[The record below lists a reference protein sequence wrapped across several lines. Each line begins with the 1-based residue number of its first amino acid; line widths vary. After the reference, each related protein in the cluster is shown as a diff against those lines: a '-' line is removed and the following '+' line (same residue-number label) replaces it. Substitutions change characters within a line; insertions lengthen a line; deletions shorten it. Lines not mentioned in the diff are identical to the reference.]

1 MRCPYC
7 KEDRDKV
14 IDTRP
19 GEDGYVTRRRRE
31 CLECGRRYTTHE
43 RLEEMPL
50 RVIKKNNQRV
60 PFDRG
65 KILGGILRSVEKR
78 PVSQETAEALVDQI
92 ESEILEHF
100 EREVT
105 TTEIGEMVMRKLR
118 DVDTVAYI
126 RFASVYREFKEVGEF
141 LREIDTIAKR
151 GSESE

>member
-60 PFDRG
+60 PFDRA

-78 PVSQETAEALVDQI
+78 PVSQDTAEALVDQI

-118 DVDTVAYI
+118 EVDTVAYI

>member
-7 KEDRDKV
+7 KQDRDRV
-14 IDTRP
+14 IDTRL

-50 RVIKKNNQRV
+50 RVIKKNNQRTA
-60 PFDRG
+60 FDRE
-65 KILGGILRSVEKR
+65 KILKGIIRSVEKR
-78 PVSQETAEALVDQI
+78 PVSRETVETVVDQI
-92 ESEILEHF
+92 ERQILETHD
-100 EREVT
+100 REIT
-105 TTEIGEMVMRKLR
+105 TTKIGEIVMEKLR
-118 DVDTVAYI
+118 DLDMVAYI

-151 GSESE
+151 GNERE